1 MTVTV
6 SVPSSTEQ
14 ISYAD
19 LYARWEKG
27 NWRATEI
34 DFSQDRVDWHERLS
48 EDQRRGAL
56 WIFTLFFHGEDS
68 VTDNLSPFIDAA
80 PTEEQSYFPAPQQ
93 VDEARHSVFFKRF
106 MHEVIGKG
114 DGSIGDVMKATADQ
128 LTWGHRQV
136 FGRLDQ
142 MADELR
148 KDRSALQLA
157 KAVTLYHIVIEAGLG
172 QSGQHMIERFLSDP
186 DVLTGFREGIRNVS
200 LDEQRHIA
208 FGVRLLSD
216 LYREAPEPI
225 RDAIV
230 STIREVLPATTATGV
245 PPDPAYTES
254 WGFSTLDLYEEGA
267 RASEAR
273 IRAIGLVPEKIP
285 AFPYPID
292 IPPRERAARGL
303 KLVEAGMLG
312 EKRGPAVRDPEA
324 VQILFDQMRRGADP
338 RAVPAGTVLQYE
350 FDDFE
355 PYYLRVDN
363 GATAVAQGRAPDPAM
378 SLRFRSFDDFVDIGT
393 GRADPLRLVLRR
405 RIRPRGNVRLL
416 ARLPKLFPS

>member
-6 SVPSSTEQ
+6 TVPSSTEQ

-34 DFSQDRVDWHERLS
+34 DFSQDRIDWHERLS

-68 VTDNLSPFIDAA
+68 VTDNLSPYIDAA
-80 PTEEQSYFPAPQQ
+80 PTEEQAYFLTTQQ

-106 MHEVIGKG
+106 MHEVVGKG

-157 KAVTLYHIVIEAGLG
+157 KAVTLYHIVIEAGLA
-172 QSGQHMIERFLSDP
+172 QSGQHMIERFLSDH
-186 DVLTGFREGIRNVS
+186 DVLPGFREGIRNVS

-208 FGVRLLSD
+208 FGVRLLAD
-216 LYREAPEPI
+216 LYREDPEPV

-230 STIREVLPATTATGV
+230 STIREILAATTATGV
-245 PPDPAYTES
+245 PPDPRYTES
-254 WGFSTLDLYEEGA
+254 WGFTTLDLYEEGA

-273 IRAIGLVPEKIP
+273 LRAIGLVPEEIP
-285 AFPYPID
+285 SFPYPVD

-303 KLVEAGMLG
+303 KLFDAGMIG
-312 EKRGPAVRDPEA
+312 EKRGPAIRDPEA
-324 VQILFDQMRRGADP
+324 VEILFDSMRRGADP
-338 RAVPAGTVLQYE
+338 SQVPSGTVIQYE
-350 FDDFE
+350 FDDDE
-355 PYYLRVDN
+355 PWHLRVDN
-363 GATAVAQGRAPDPAM
+363 GATAVERGRAPDPALR
-378 SLRFRSFDDFVDIGT
+378 LRFTSFDDFVDLGA
-393 GRADPLRLVLRR
+393 GRVDPARLALRR
-405 RIRPRGNVRLL
+405 RLRPRGSLRLL